1 MQALL
6 ADIGG
11 TNARF
16 CLADINAQQVRAVR
30 IYPSCVD
37 QTFEDVV
44 RRYLTDIG
52 VEAAGDIDAMV
63 VAAGGPK
70 FLGAIELTNVKE
82 GGHDWR
88 IAEADFASLCGAP
101 ASRCRLLNDFEG
113 LAHTVPTLRATD
125 WVKLGGGPDAPLET
139 GTIAL
144 VGPGT
149 GLGVSGLLPANGHL
163 PERAIAGEGGHIT
176 FAAESDREWQI
187 ISHLR
192 GRFGHVSAE
201 RIASGLGLVET
212 YQSIC
217 ALNGLE
223 VALNDGAAIAG
234 SSDPAAAEA
243 REMFALALGSA
254 AGSIALSLGA
264 IGGVYVAGGIIPKW
278 GEAFRADLFRARFDA
293 KGRFESYMKA
303 IPTRLITADVPAF
316 SGLARVA
323 AQLTA

>member
-1 MQALL
+1 MLALL

-16 CLADINAQQVRAVR
+16 CVMDITTGHTHAAETYATERHAGFADCLRHFLA
-30 IYPSCVD
+30 SVD
-37 QTFEDVV
+37 APAF
-44 RRYLTDIG
+44 
-52 VEAAGDIDAMV
+52 DAMV
-63 VAAGGPK
+63 VAAAGPK
-70 FLGAIELTNVKE
+70 KKGVITLTNL
-82 GGHDWR
+82 GWQID
-88 IAEADFASLCGAP
+88 EATFAALAGTP
-101 ASRCRLLNDFEG
+101 RVRLLNDFEA
-113 LAHTVPTLRATD
+113 LAYAIPSLAPSAFENLGHGPT
-125 WVKLGGGPDAPLET
+125 APVET
-139 GTIAL
+139 GPIAL
-144 VGPGT
+144 IGPGT
-149 GLGVSGLLPANGHL
+149 GLGVSGLLPASGSL
-163 PERAIAGEGGHIT
+163 PERAIAGEGGHIS

-201 RIASGLGLVET
+201 RIASGRGLVET

-217 ALNGLE
+217 ALNG
-223 VALNDGAAIAG
+223 VQAALNDGAAIAG

-303 IPTRLITADVPAF
+303 IPTRLITQEVPAF